1 MESQIGSFSNT
12 KLELGW
18 IENVKILRQKSQDQS
33 IKTKSDWL
41 QSEYSNTYLT
51 SVINKSVTPCV

>member
-51 SVINKSVTPCV
+51 SVII